1 MRGKNVLHEHNGGE
15 SLCVV
20 HLFGLQIPKGYHDAL
35 IKHPKELMII
45 FCAHGWMFWVFV
57 GWL

>member
-45 FCAHGWMFWVFV
+45 FCAHG
-57 GWL
+57 